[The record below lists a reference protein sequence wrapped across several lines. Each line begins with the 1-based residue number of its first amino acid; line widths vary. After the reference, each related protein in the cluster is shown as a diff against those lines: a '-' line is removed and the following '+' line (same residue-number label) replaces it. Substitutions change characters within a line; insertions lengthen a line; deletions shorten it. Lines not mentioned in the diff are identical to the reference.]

1 MADVDQID
9 SGDVD
14 LVDASG
20 RKWHGRII
28 AVDAPKAIGAG
39 ISSYTA
45 TVSFVYQ
52 DNPLSIPQY
61 IRRRRLR
68 KAAGK

>member
-1 MADVDQID
+1 MAGVDQIG
-9 SGDVD
+9 SGDVY
-14 LVDASG
+14 LVDGNG

-28 AVDAPKAIGAG
+28 DVDAPKAIGAG
-39 ISSYTA
+39 VSSYTA

-68 KAAGK
+68 KQ